1 MIGYTCVGTNDKDKA
16 LAFYDKLMGALGAKR
31 LMEMERFVMWGVG
44 FDKPGFAVTLPYDGQ
59 AATKG
64 NGTMIALA
72 MPNREKVDEIHKLAL
87 ELGGTDEGAP
97 GPRGGGG
104 FYAGYFRD
112 LDGNKL
118 NAFFMG

>member
-16 LAFYDKLMGALGAKR
+16 AAFYDKLLGALGAKR
-31 LMEMERFVMWGVG
+31 IMEFERFVMWGTG
-44 FDKPGFAVTLPYDGQ
+44 MDKPGFAIALPYDQ
-59 AATKG
+59 KPATVG
-64 NGTMIALA
+64 NGVMVAIAV
-72 MPNREKVDEIHKLAL
+72 NSKEKVDEIHKLAL

-97 GPRGGGG
+97 GARAPT